1 MSGDVIT
8 HTFAPGRVARC
19 AVHIMTEFSRKNL
32 AVPATL
38 LAAIVMFC
46 AVFVAFAG
54 PSDAAGEDLSGTYGE
69 KYTID
74 IAPGYQYTY
83 TATFPEDL
91 EEGVVLSTAV
101 NDLGAQNVNISGH
114 TVTVS
119 IPDDCEAG
127 LYNLVLKAEHAQS
140 SQTAHQYIQ
149 FNVSDAF
156 SMNSSGVVTEIIMG
170 ASQSIQFTATG
181 GIGDDIRY
189 ESVAMPAGLSL
200 DTDTG
205 AVTGTPTTLG
215 LNTVTVKA
223 TNYLEDGTAGA
234 SKEITVTF
242 TVFSVITGDNLS
254 DETITSI
261 NGNQVSSKTITT
273 PSDLG
278 VTWALSEGELPDG
291 FNLDPA
297 TGVVSGGSSVYV
309 NETYTIVGTAQNGPS
324 QDTLSKNV
332 TIHAEPTL
340 ALTGGDAILTY
351 LNNANPV
358 TSTVTATSGLSTVS
372 WQVSGYE
379 QAAIEGGVVT
389 VTSPATA
396 GMGQTL
402 TVTATTEFGQIQSKE
417 VTLNVEDTLAIS
429 GDKTLDGTMGSAA
442 TTGAFSVTGG
452 SANTVT
458 VSDNGG
464 FESATYDDDGNT
476 LTVTNSAAK
485 TGTVTLTVTSAAGQT
500 ATCQVEVSIFS
511 VLGFDSVPTNGAI
524 AYPMPVDP
532 EE

>member
-1 MSGDVIT
+1 M

-19 AVHIMTEFSRKNL
+19 AVNIMTDFSRKNL
-32 AVPATL
+32 AVPVTL
-38 LAAIVMFC
+38 LAAIVMVC
-46 AVFVAFAG
+46 AAFAAFAG

-83 TATFPEDL
+83 TATFPADL

-101 NDLGAQNVNISGH
+101 NDLGAQNVSISGH

-119 IPDDCEAG
+119 IPAECEAG
-127 LYNLVLKAEHAQS
+127 LYNLVLKADHAAS
-140 SQTAHQYIQ
+140 GQTAHQYIV

-156 SMNSSGVVTEIIMG
+156 SMNTSGVITEIIMG

-189 ESVAMPAGLSL
+189 EEVAMPAGLTL
-200 DTDTG
+200 DTGTG

-242 TVFSVITGDNLS
+242 TVFSVITGDDLS
-254 DETITSI
+254 AETITSI
-261 NGNQVSSKTITT
+261 NGSQVSSKAIVT

-278 VTWALSEGELPDG
+278 VTWALSEGELPEG

-297 TGVVSGGSSVYV
+297 TGVISGGSSVYV
-309 NETYTIVGTAQNGPS
+309 NDTFEIVGTAQNGPE
-324 QDTLSKNV
+324 QTPLSKSV

-351 LNNANPV
+351 LNNASPV
-358 TSTVTATSGLSTVS
+358 TSTVTANSGLSTVS

-379 QAAIEGGVVT
+379 QATIEGGVVT

-396 GMGQTL
+396 GMGQKL
-402 TVTATTEFGQIQSKE
+402 TVTATTEFGQTQTKD
-417 VTLNVEDTLAIS
+417 VTLNVEDILAIS
-429 GDKTLDGTMGSAA
+429 GDTTLNGKMGTAA
-442 TTGAFSVTGG
+442 TTGAFDITGG
-452 SANTVT
+452 SVNTVT
-458 VSDNGG
+458 VTEDGG
-464 FESATYDDDGNT
+464 FESATYDSEGNT
-476 LTVTNSAAK
+476 LTVNNSAAK

-511 VLGFDSVPTNGAI
+511 ILGFDSVPTNGAI